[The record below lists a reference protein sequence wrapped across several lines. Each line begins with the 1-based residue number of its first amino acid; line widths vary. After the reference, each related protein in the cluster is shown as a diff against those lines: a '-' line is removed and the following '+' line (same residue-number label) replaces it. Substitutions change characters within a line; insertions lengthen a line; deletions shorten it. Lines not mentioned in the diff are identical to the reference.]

1 MQYDEIE
8 VLRRH
13 YFWRVII
20 ALPVSILCVAASIAL
35 IVVAI
40 IGDPEMRKYYI
51 LSSIS
56 FGVVGLSTLIIS
68 IALIRRRIID
78 RRESQEYENY

>member
-35 IVVAI
+35 IVVAV
-40 IGDPEMRKYYI
+40 IGDPEMRKQYI
-51 LSSIS
+51 LLSIS

-68 IALIRRRIID
+68 ISLIRRRIID

>member
-35 IVVAI
+35 IVVAV

-51 LSSIS
+51 LLSIL
-56 FGVVGLSTLIIS
+56 FGVIGLSGLIIS
-68 IALIRRRIID
+68 ISLIRRRIID

>member
-20 ALPVSILCVAASIAL
+20 ALPVSILCVIASIAL

-40 IGDPEMRKYYI
+40 ISDPEMRKYYI
-51 LSSIS
+51 LLSIL
-56 FGVVGLSTLIIS
+56 FGVVGLSGSIIS
-68 IALIRRRIID
+68 ISLIRRRIKD